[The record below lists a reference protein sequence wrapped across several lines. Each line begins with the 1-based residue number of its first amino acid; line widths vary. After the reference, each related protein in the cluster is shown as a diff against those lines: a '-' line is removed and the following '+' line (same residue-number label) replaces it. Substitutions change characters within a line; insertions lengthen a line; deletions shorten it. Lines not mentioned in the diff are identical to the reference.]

1 MKLDE
6 VESTLKHPVF
16 MNVHLQILSKRKYKE
31 EYHLLPWEF
40 NIVGYYNIN
49 NDPKNNVINN
59 DPKTNVI
66 NNDPKNSNFKLILA
80 FFSKPMWSLV
90 NFWLRKKRVAKL

>member
-6 VESTLKHPVF
+6 VESTLKHPGF
-16 MNVHLQILSKRKYKE
+16 MNGHLQILSKRKNKE
-31 EYHLLPWEF
+31 ENQLLPWEF

-59 DPKTNVI
+59 DPK
-66 NNDPKNSNFKLILA
+66 NSNFKLILA
-80 FFSKPMWSLV
+80 FFSKPRWILV
-90 NFWLRKKRVAKL
+90 NFQLRKKRVAKI

>member
-6 VESTLKHPVF
+6 VESTLKHLGF
-16 MNVHLQILSKRKYKE
+16 MNGHLQILSKRKYKE

-40 NIVGYYNIN
+40 NIVGYYNRN
-49 NDPKNNVINN
+49 NNPKN
-59 DPKTNVI
+59 NVI

-90 NFWLRKKRVAKL
+90 NFRLRKKRVAKL